1 MSKKRKSNPM
11 SNIVKKI
18 VEIDFKDLDYKNS
31 MLSKMFSD
39 YIDHNLNLL
48 EDNYKLALNLEIEDS
63 GYEDRDKNYALS
75 ISYGEDIAT
84 YYFRTSL
91 LRENLEI
98 FNALMEVLDDSSDR
112 TVKIYNNDFERDD
125 INRILYVLITNE
137 ARGGIYPKSI
147 CDFIY
152 SKFLEDPS
160 NIPIIE
166 NEDFSVDIP
175 DEYFTLDQ
183 DSFDDY
189 GYNFHCSLMEFQLL
203 VDAGLL
209 TEGLLDQELSALHTI
224 SSEQK
229 NYCDWLDDELDKK
242 PIFDYPFEL
251 VKQKESPFKKI
262 FDKSKGSNLSLEF

>member
-1 MSKKRKSNPM
+1 M

-98 FNALMEVLDDSSDR
+98 FNALTKVLDDNLNR
-112 TVKIYNNDFERDD
+112 TVKFYNNDFERDD

-137 ARGGIYPKSI
+137 ARGGIYPKNI

-152 SKFLEDPS
+152 SKFLV
-160 NIPIIE
+160 NC
-166 NEDFSVDIP
+166 
-175 DEYFTLDQ
+175 
-183 DSFDDY
+183 
-189 GYNFHCSLMEFQLL
+189 G
-203 VDAGLL
+203 
-209 TEGLLDQELSALHTI
+209 
-224 SSEQK
+224 
-229 NYCDWLDDELDKK
+229 
-242 PIFDYPFEL
+242 
-251 VKQKESPFKKI
+251 
-262 FDKSKGSNLSLEF
+262 